1 LEKIGKKMDIRNIIK
16 RPIVTEK
23 ASALKERDNKYTFVV
38 DKDANKFQIKTAVES
53 LFNVKV
59 ESVHTSNYGG
69 KIKRIGKK
77 SGYKSDW
84 KKAIVKLG
92 KEQEIQMIEEV

>member
-1 LEKIGKKMDIRNIIK
+1 MDIRKIIK

-23 ASALKERDNKYTFVV
+23 ATILKEKNNKYTFVV
-38 DKDANKFQIKTAVES
+38 DKDANKFQIKQAVES
-53 LFNVKV
+53 LFSVKV
-59 ESVHTSNYGG
+59 ESVHTSNYAG
-69 KIKRIGKK
+69 KSKRVGAH

-92 KEQEIQMIEEV
+92 EGQEIQMVDEA